1 LSTRYIPHR
10 HQPDKALDLLD
21 EAASR
26 VNVQRTVV
34 PESIRQLREELSR
47 VQREKEYA
55 IVYRDFPQ
63 AAIIFKRER
72 QVWRE
77 LWKAEQAWLAECS
90 QQRPVVGTQDIAQI
104 VALWTNIP
112 VVQITDNE
120 VLRLLQLEDEL
131 HKRVIGQHEA
141 VCAVANAVR
150 RSRAFIRDPRRP
162 IGSFIFVGPTGVGK
176 TELARALTAS
186 LFGSEDAMLKLD
198 MSEFMESHNSARL
211 IGSPPGYVGYQHAG
225 QLTEF
230 VRRRPYSVI
239 LFDEIEKAHPKI
251 FDLLLQ
257 ILEDGCLT
265 NAQGQAI
272 SFQHTILI
280 LTSNIGTSYDVPG
293 SMAFTSRQ
301 DQQFQE
307 ARRSER
313 ILQALREVFSPEF
326 LNRIDDIVIFRP
338 LEHEQ
343 LRKLVD
349 IFIERTRQQLA
360 LQRIDLRVTESAR
373 ALLLKRGYQK
383 GQGAR
388 PLRRVVQQ
396 LLEDLIAEAMLK
408 GLIVQGTTVIFQS
421 LDRENPLHQGENPP
435 PLSLLTWTILT
446 E

>member
-1 LSTRYIPHR
+1 
-10 HQPDKALDLLD
+10 
-21 EAASR
+21 
-26 VNVQRTVV
+26 
-34 PESIRQLREELSR
+34 
-47 VQREKEYA
+47 
-55 IVYRDFPQ
+55 
-63 AAIIFKRER
+63 
-72 QVWRE
+72 
-77 LWKAEQAWLAECS
+77 
-90 QQRPVVGTQDIAQI
+90 
-104 VALWTNIP
+104 
-112 VVQITDNE
+112 
-120 VLRLLQLEDEL
+120 
-131 HKRVIGQHEA
+131 
-141 VCAVANAVR
+141 
-150 RSRAFIRDPRRP
+150 
-162 IGSFIFVGPTGVGK
+162 
-176 TELARALTAS
+176 
-186 LFGSEDAMLKLD
+186 